1 MLGHA
6 ELSDATDR
14 CRHDRSG
21 GIHCAFLPTRLCC
34 GQTIVSSG
42 AAVMKTSTERIL
54 TTHVGSLPRPSDL
67 LEFLEA
73 RETGRAFDQAEFDA
87 CLAFAVREV
96 VQKQVAAGIDSVC
109 DGELGKISYTFYI
122 RHRLSGITAFRGSEV
137 AKPPQTAAHRDL
149 LDHPDFMQRLNEAR
163 GGTAWF
169 SRDAVPCCTGAVTYT
184 NRAPLETDL
193 QNLAAAC
200 AAAEPAEAF
209 MNAASP
215 GVLTKFVPDR
225 YYQDEDAYVDALA
238 NALKEEYEA
247 IAGAG
252 FILQIDAPDL
262 GSARHNQYQH
272 LSDGE
277 FLRIAERNIAALNQA
292 TANIPPQAMRMHL
305 CWGNYEGPH
314 THDIPLAKILDVAM
328 RARPAGL
335 SFEAANPRHAHEWED
350 LKSAKIPDDKILIPG
365 VIDST
370 TNFVEHPRLVA
381 QRISRY
387 GEIID
392 RERLVAGVDCGFGTA
407 VLREPKVTDSIVWA
421 KLRALSDGAAIA
433 SSRLWG

>member
-1 MLGHA
+1 
-6 ELSDATDR
+6 
-14 CRHDRSG
+14 
-21 GIHCAFLPTRLCC
+21 
-34 GQTIVSSG
+34 
-42 AAVMKTSTERIL
+42 MKTSTDRIL
-54 TTHVGSLPRPSDL
+54 TTHVGSLPRPPGL

-73 RETGRAFDQAEFDA
+73 RETGRAFQQAAFEA
-87 CLAFAVREV
+87 CLATAVREI
-96 VQKQVAAGIDSVC
+96 VQTQVATGIDTVC
-109 DGELGKISYTFYI
+109 DGELGKISYTFYV
-122 RHRLSGITAFRGSEV
+122 RHRLSGITASRGAEV
-137 AKPPQTAAHRDL
+137 DKPPHTAAHRDL

-163 GGTAWF
+163 GGTSWF
-169 SRDAVPCCTGAVTYT
+169 SREAVPCCTGAVVCA

-200 AAAEPAEAF
+200 AAAEPVEAF

-215 GVLTKFVPDR
+215 GVLTNFVPDR
-225 YYQDEDAYVDALA
+225 YYRDEDAYVDALA

-247 IAGAG
+247 ITRAG

-272 LSDGE
+272 LSDSE

-292 TANIPPQAMRMHL
+292 TANIPPEAMRMHL

-314 THDIPLAKILDVAM
+314 THDIPLAKIFDVCL

-350 LKSAKIPDDKILIPG
+350 LRGVKIPDDKVLIPG

-370 TNFVEHPRLVA
+370 TNFVEHPRLIA
-381 QRISRY
+381 QRIDHY
-387 GEIID
+387 ADIVG
-392 RERLVAGVDCGFGTA
+392 RERVIAGADCGFATFAFVHDA
-407 VLREPKVTDSIVWA
+407 VAPSVVWA
-421 KLRALSDGAAIA
+421 KLAALAEGARIA
-433 SSRLWG
+433 SKQLWS

>member
-1 MLGHA
+1 MNH
-6 ELSDATDR
+6 STD
-14 CRHDRSG
+14 
-21 GIHCAFLPTRLCC
+21 
-34 GQTIVSSG
+34 
-42 AAVMKTSTERIL
+42 RIL
-54 TTHVGSLPRPSDL
+54 TTHVGSLPRPPEL
-67 LEFLEA
+67 LAFLEA
-73 RETGRAFDQAEFDA
+73 REMSQEFDQAAFER
-87 CLAFAVREV
+87 CLAASVDEV
-96 VQKQVAAGIDSVC
+96 VRNQVTAGIDSVC
-109 DGELGKISYTFYI
+109 DGELGKISYTFYV

-137 AKPPQTAAHRDL
+137 ERPPQTAAYRDL
-149 LDHPDFMQRLNEAR
+149 LDHPDFMERLNQAR

-169 SRDAVPCCTGAVTYT
+169 SREAVPCCTGPVAYE

-200 AAAEPAEAF
+200 AAAKPAEAF

-225 YYQDEDAYVDALA
+225 YYRDEDAYVDALA
-238 NALKEEYEA
+238 NALTVEYEA
-247 IAGAG
+247 ITGAG

-272 LSDGE
+272 LSDSE
-277 FLRIAERNIAALNQA
+277 FLRVAERNIAAVNHA
-292 TANIPPQAMRMHL
+292 TRNIPPDAMRMHL

-314 THDIPLAKILDVAM
+314 THDIPLAKILDVCM

-350 LKSAKIPDDKILIPG
+350 LRGRNIPDGKILIPG

-381 QRISRY
+381 QRICQYADIVGRARV
-387 GEIID
+387 I
-392 RERLVAGVDCGFGTA
+392 AGAHCGRT
-407 VLREPKVTDSIVWA
+407 
-421 KLRALSDGAAIA
+421 
-433 SSRLWG
+433 